1 MTGQPLLLSEADHD
15 RVSAAV
21 AAAELHTSGEIV
33 TIVARRSDG
42 YADVALAWA
51 AVVSFTALTVLSL
64 FPHFYLGL
72 IDDVLGHW
80 QHEWT
85 PQGAFTVALG
95 VATLKFVGMLLLQ
108 LWPPLKFRL
117 IPPHI
122 KRLRSRARAAAYFRT
137 GAQGRTT
144 GRTGVLIYL
153 SLAEHD
159 AEILADQAIAAKVSP
174 EVWGEAMAAMLVDLK
189 AGRLADGMIAA
200 VEKVGEILAPHFP
213 RADDDVN
220 ELPDRLIEV

>member
-1 MTGQPLLLSEADHD
+1 MIEPLLLSEADHA

-21 AAAELHTSGEIV
+21 AGAEGQTSGEIV
-33 TIVARRSDG
+33 TIVAKRSDG

-51 AVVSFTALTVLSL
+51 AAAAFTALTVLSL
-64 FPHFYLGL
+64 FPDFYLGI

-80 QHEWT
+80 AHEWT
-85 PQGAFTVALG
+85 PAGVFTVALG

-108 LWPPLKFRL
+108 VWQALKFWL

-122 KRLRSRARAAAYFRT
+122 KRLRSRERATAYFRT
-137 GAQGRTT
+137 GAERRTT
-144 GRTGVLIYL
+144 GRTGILIYL
-153 SLAEHD
+153 SLAEHH

-174 EVWGEAMAAMLVDLK
+174 EVWGEAMAAMLVELK
-189 AGRLADGMIAA
+189 AGRLAEGLIAA
-200 VEKVGEILAPHFP
+200 VDKVGVVLAEHLP
-213 RADDDVN
+213 RAAGDVN

>member
-1 MTGQPLLLSEADHD
+1 MNKALLLSESDHD

-21 AAAELHTSGEIV
+21 SAAEAHTSGEIV

-51 AVVSFTALTVLSL
+51 ALVAFTALTVLSV
-64 FPHFYLGL
+64 FPDFYLAL
-72 IDDVLGHW
+72 ADDLLGHW
-80 QHEWT
+80 AHEWT
-85 PQGAFTVALG
+85 PRQVLILALG
-95 VATLKFVGMLLLQ
+95 FATLKFVGMLLLQ
-108 LWPPLKFRL
+108 LWAPLKFWL

-122 KRLRSRARAAAYFRT
+122 KRIRSRDRATAYFRT

-144 GRTGVLIYL
+144 GRTGILIYL

-159 AEILADQAIAAKVSP
+159 AEILADQAIAAKVGP
-174 EVWGEAMAAMLVDLK
+174 EVWGEAMAAMLVELK

-200 VEKVGEILAPHFP
+200 VERVGAVLAEHFP
-213 RADDDVN
+213 RSDDDVN

>member
-1 MTGQPLLLSEADHD
+1 MRPTLLLSETDHD

-21 AAAELHTSGEIV
+21 SAAEARTSGEIV

-42 YADVALAWA
+42 YADIALAWA
-51 AVVSFTALTVLSL
+51 AFVAFTALTVLSL
-64 FPHFYLGL
+64 FPTFYLGV
-72 IDDVLGHW
+72 IDDLLGHW
-80 QHEWT
+80 AHEWT
-85 PQGAFTVALG
+85 PRAVFTAALA

-117 IPPHI
+117 IPAHI
-122 KRLRSRARAAAYFRT
+122 KRLRSRERAAAYFRT

-144 GRTGVLIYL
+144 GKTGILIYL

-159 AEILADQAIAAKVSP
+159 AEILADQAIAAKVAP
-174 EVWGEAMAAMLVDLK
+174 EVWGEAMAAMLVELQ

-200 VEKVGEILAPHFP
+200 VERVGAVLAEHFP
-213 RADDDVN
+213 RSQDDVN